1 MAVLSGLKPE
11 KVFEYFELLNSVPRG
26 SGNTKQVS
34 DLCVNFAKERGLEYY
49 QDEFNNV
56 IIIKEASA
64 GYEGAEPVIIQGH
77 LDMVCAKDP
86 ENPVDM
92 SVTPVK
98 MAVDGDWIFA
108 IGTSLGADDGVAV
121 AIAMALLDDPELQH
135 PRIEAVFTTD
145 EETGMDG
152 AAGLDMSPLKGRRLL
167 NLDSDEE
174 GTITAGCA
182 GGARVD
188 FSKYYENEPLEGKYT
203 FYRAEVSGLLG
214 GHSGAEIDKGRG
226 NSNKIMAAFL
236 RTALETA
243 GMRLISIDGGTFDN
257 VIANKTTAI
266 AAVKWGKENLFE
278 NTAIYCGRALKEDF
292 IKTDR
297 DVCLKVSRILDAKY
311 GAAMNPADAEK
322 LLTAMDDIPQ
332 GVQKMSADLPGLVQ
346 TSLNFGTV
354 RTEEDRVKFSFSVRS
369 SVGKEKNDLINLLR
383 EIGED
388 NDCEVSLRSPYPEW
402 EFKKVS
408 AFRDMVRDVCAEVL
422 GKEIVVTATHGGLE
436 CGLFS
441 GKLEGLDCVSIGP
454 NMYDIH
460 SPRERVSISSVAKLY
475 EIVKEILA
483 RSR

>member
-1 MAVLSGLKPE
+1 MGVLSGLKPE

-34 DLCVNFAKERGLEYY
+34 DLCVNFAKERGLEVH

-64 GYEGAEPVIIQGH
+64 GYEQAEPVIVQGH

-92 SVTPVK
+92 AVTPVK

-121 AIAMALLDDPELQH
+121 AIAMALLDDETLQH

-152 AAGLDMSPLKGRRLL
+152 AVGIDVSLLKGKKFL
-167 NLDSDEE
+167 NLDSEEE

-188 FSKYYENEPLEGKYT
+188 FSKYYENEPLEGRYV
-203 FYRAEVSGLLG
+203 FYRAVVSGLLG
-214 GHSGAEIDKGRG
+214 GHSGGEINKGRG
-226 NSNKIMAAFL
+226 NSNKLMARFL
-236 RTALETA
+236 RTAADTS
-243 GMRLISIDGGTFDN
+243 GMRLISIEGGTFDN
-257 VIANKTTAI
+257 VISNKTTAVV
-266 AAVKWGKENLFE
+266 AVKLGKENLFE
-278 NTAIYCGRALKEDF
+278 NTALYCDREFKEDY

-297 DVCLKVSRILDAKY
+297 GVQLKVVRIDDKF
-311 GAAMNPADAEK
+311 GAAMNSADEEK
-322 LLTAMDDIPQ
+322 LLCAMDSMPQ

-346 TSLNFGTV
+346 TSLNFGVV
-354 RTEEDRVKFSFSVRS
+354 RTLENYVKFSFSVRS
-369 SVGKEKNDLINLLR
+369 SVGKEKNDLINLIR

-388 NDCEVSLRSPYPEW
+388 NGCEVGIRSPYPEW
-402 EFKKVS
+402 EFRKES
-408 AFRDMVRDVCAEVL
+408 PFRDLVKDVCAEKL
-422 GKEIVVTATHGGLE
+422 GTDIVITATHGGLE

-441 GKLEGLDCVSIGP
+441 NKIEGLDCVSIGP
-454 NMYDIH
+454 NMHDVH
-460 SPRERVSISSVAKLY
+460 SPRERVSVSSIGKLY
-475 EIVKEILA
+475 DIVREILV
-483 RSR
+483 RSK

>member
-1 MAVLSGLKPE
+1 MSVLSGLKPE

-34 DLCVNFAKERGLEYY
+34 DLCVNFAKEHGLEVH

-56 IIIKEASA
+56 VIIKEAAS
-64 GYEGAEPVIIQGH
+64 GYETAEPVIIQGH

-92 SVTPVK
+92 AVTPVK

-108 IGTSLGADDGVAV
+108 IGTSLGADNGVAV
-121 AIAMALLDDPELQH
+121 AIALALLDDETLQH

-152 AAGLDMSPLKGRRLL
+152 AAGLDVSVLKGKKFL
-167 NLDSDEE
+167 NLDSEEE

-188 FSKYYENEPLEGKYT
+188 FSKFYENTPLEGKYT
-203 FYRAEVSGLLG
+203 FYEAEVSGLLG

-226 NSNKIMAAFL
+226 NSNKIMAKFL
-236 RTALETA
+236 RTALETSD
-243 GMRLISIDGGTFDN
+243 MRLISLNGGTFDN
-257 VIANKTTAI
+257 VIANKTTAVC
-266 AAVKWGKENLFE
+266 AVKWGRENLFE
-278 NTAIYCGRALKEDF
+278 NTALYCSRGLKEDY

-297 DVCLKVSRILDAKY
+297 DVVLKVKRIDRKY
-311 GAAMNPADAEK
+311 DAAMNPADAEK
-322 LLTAMDDIPQ
+322 LLTAMDDMPQ

-346 TSLNFGTV
+346 TSLNFGV
-354 RTEEDRVKFSFSVRS
+354 LRTAEDRVNFSFSVRS
-369 SVGKEKNDLINLLR
+369 SVGKEKNDLINLIR

-388 NDCEVSLRSPYPEW
+388 NGCEVGLRSPYPEW
-402 EFKKVS
+402 EFRKES
-408 AFRDMVRDVCAEVL
+408 PFRDLVRDVCAEKL
-422 GKEIVVTATHGGLE
+422 GTDIVITATHGGLE

-441 GKLEGLDCVSIGP
+441 NKIEGLDCVSIGP
-454 NMYDIH
+454 NMYDVH

-475 EIVKEILA
+475 DIVREILI